1 MKKGCYYSPPSLIVN
16 SSTVHANSLV
26 TSGEMEKFIEITSQ
40 RCLNWLMMI
49 TMIVLKSY
57 IICRN
62 PFSIKKGAPYE
73 A

>member
-1 MKKGCYYSPPSLIVN
+1 
-16 SSTVHANSLV
+16 
-26 TSGEMEKFIEITSQ
+26 MEKFIEITSQ